1 MIGDS
6 MAKLE
11 HLSKTYGK
19 RVILDDVSLEI
30 NPGEAVGILGLNGT
44 GKSTML
50 NLIAEHLTKSGEIK
64 CGLVPQENPL
74 FDELKP
80 IDNIRMWTPLK
91 KSEIMDRLSSPML
104 KVLGIEEFLDR
115 PAGKL
120 SGGMK
125 KRLSLATVLINHP
138 ELLLLDEPFAALDL
152 PAKHDMLDFMGTFTK
167 AGGAIIVVSHEE
179 EIFNFCSRVYILSD
193 TKLHDAAELSEKG
206 ISYTDILRRGL

>member
-1 MIGDS
+1 

-50 NLIAEHLTKSGEIK
+50 NLIAEHFTKSGEIS

-91 KSEIMDRLSSPML
+91 KAEILERLSSPML
-104 KVLGIEEFLDR
+104 KILGIEDFLDR
-115 PAGKL
+115 PAGKM

-152 PAKHDMLDFMGTFTK
+152 PAKHDMLDFMATFTK

-179 EIFNFCSRVYILSD
+179 EIFDFCNRVYILSD
-193 TKLHDAAELSEKG
+193 AKLHDAAELSRKG

>member
-1 MIGDS
+1 

-19 RVILDDVSLEI
+19 RVILDDVSLEVG
-30 NPGEAVGILGLNGT
+30 PGEAVGILGLNGT

-50 NLIAEHLTKSGEIK
+50 NLIAEHLTKSGEIS

-91 KSEIMDRLSSPML
+91 KDDILERLSSPML
-104 KVLGIEEFLDR
+104 KILGIEDFLDR
-115 PAGKL
+115 PAGKM

-152 PAKHDMLDFMGTFTK
+152 PAKHDMLDFMATFTK

-179 EIFNFCSRVYILSD
+179 EIFDFCNRVYILSD
-193 TKLHDAAELSEKG
+193 AKLHDAAELSRKG

>member
-1 MIGDS
+1 

-19 RVILDDVSLEI
+19 RLILDDVSLEI

-50 NLIAEHLTKSGEIK
+50 NLIAQHLTESGEIS

-91 KSEIMDRLSSPML
+91 KTEVLERLSSPML
-104 KVLGIEEFLDR
+104 EKLGIQEFLDR
-115 PAGKL
+115 PVSRL

-125 KRLSLATVLINHP
+125 KRLSLAAVLINHP

-152 PAKHDMLDFMGTFTK
+152 PAKHDMLDFMADFTK

-193 TKLHDAAELSEKG
+193 AKLHDAAELSKKG